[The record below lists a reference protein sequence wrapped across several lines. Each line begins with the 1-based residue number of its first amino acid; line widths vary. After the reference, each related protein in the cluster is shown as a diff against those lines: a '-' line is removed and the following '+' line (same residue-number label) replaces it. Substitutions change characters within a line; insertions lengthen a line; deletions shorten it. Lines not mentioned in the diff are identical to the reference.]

1 MLEFLKSGSN
11 GLENLNQFKDNFV
24 FRFEDTGK
32 LLLSYCENQEG
43 LYVTDYQGRESYVTD
58 KSGCCLI
65 PTTYELGKALDYIE
79 LIEEKSSQRAIYE
92 E

>member
-1 MLEFLKSGSN
+1 MLEFLKSGSS

-43 LYVTDYQGRESYVTD
+43 LYVTDYQGRESFVTD

>member
-11 GLENLNQFKDNFV
+11 GLENLKQFKDNFV

-43 LYVTDYQGRESYVTD
+43 LYVTDYQGRESFVTD

>member
-11 GLENLNQFKDNFV
+11 GLKNLNQFKDNFV

-43 LYVTDYQGRESYVTD
+43 LYVTDYQGRESFVTD

>member
-43 LYVTDYQGRESYVTD
+43 LYVTDYQGRESFVTD